1 MRFEA
6 HTTGELHLTPT
17 LSTDVPLEELYR
29 TSTILEGL
37 ATLPPASV
45 FLRDKLFSKVQTSPT
60 DLVSIEF
67 YKGRQKLAPF
77 CSRFSKGI
85 AVAREKTQLSL
96 FSPPFIKPVRMRT
109 ADDTFYRSMG
119 QAAGGGNATNR
130 DAELLAL
137 DSTELDADIS
147 RREEWMCAEASFKGK
162 VVCLDGDTG
171 KLVSEIDYGPI
182 SRTVTPN
189 RQALSED
196 ASFSSINEA
205 PPTCSEACRCG
216 NPGD

>member
-1 MRFEA
+1 M
-6 HTTGELHLTPT
+6 PT

-85 AVAREKTQLSL
+85 AGRKLS
-96 FSPPFIKPVRMRT
+96 
-109 ADDTFYRSMG
+109 
-119 QAAGGGNATNR
+119 
-130 DAELLAL
+130 
-137 DSTELDADIS
+137 
-147 RREEWMCAEASFKGK
+147 
-162 VVCLDGDTG
+162 
-171 KLVSEIDYGPI
+171 
-182 SRTVTPN
+182 
-189 RQALSED
+189 
-196 ASFSSINEA
+196 
-205 PPTCSEACRCG
+205 
-216 NPGD
+216 